1 MNVEGSAVEREL
13 GRAIMPRF
21 HAGFSIGTVAG
32 ALVGAAMVA
41 LGVSATVH
49 LVAVAAI
56 VAVAGPLAVRA
67 FLPDGH
73 APAED
78 GERRNPLKAWTE
90 PRTVLI
96 GVFVFAAAFTEGTG
110 NDWLGVAMIDG
121 YGAAAA
127 LGALTFAIFLAAM
140 TLGRWFGPGLIDRHG
155 RVLTVRIFAA
165 LALVGL
171 ALVVWG
177 STLPVAMAGAA
188 LWGLGTALGFPVG
201 MSAAGDD
208 PAHAP
213 ARVSVVATIGYI
225 AFLAGPP
232 LIGFLGEHTGTLR
245 ALTVTGGLVALGL
258 LISGVLRP
266 LPVPPRAPAGT
277 PAGAERDEPTCDEG
291 ARDGRPTGVT
301 GTGLGGCDR
310 SRVESCSPEMTPAEK
325 AGQLTQYFYF
335 GLPARRGRR
344 CRAVGRRPAVSRRW
358 SRRRCG
364 RGEVGS
370 LLFVTD
376 PAEINRLQRLAV
388 EGNRLGIPV
397 LFGFDVIHGLRTIL
411 PVPIAMAASWDPET
425 IERGQAVAA
434 REARAVGIHW
444 AFAPMVDIARDPRWG
459 RIDRGRGR
467 GPVPRRRGRRR
478 PGPRLPGRAS
488 SAPRSASSPGP
499 KHFAGYGAA
508 LGGRDYDEVN
518 LSDSELWNVYLPP
531 FEAAVEAGAGNV
543 MTAYMDLNGIPGDRQ
558 PVAVHR
564 GAARDAGASR
574 ASSSATP
581 TPCATS

>member
-1 MNVEGSAVEREL
+1 VLTEPDSATARRATRAVYAVFILSGFAFASWASRIPSIRDALDLTPRTLGLVLLAIAVGSVTSMPLAGVVVGRLGTARTVAVMALVAAAGLATAGLGYPVGVAVVLVGLFALGIGNGTWDVAMNVEGSAVEREL

-21 HAGFSIGTVAG
+21 HAGFSVGTVAG

-56 VAVAGPLAVRA
+56 VAVAGPLSVRD
-67 FLPDGH
+67 FLPDV
-73 APAED
+73 AEPAED
-78 GERRNPLKAWTE
+78 GERRSPLKAWTE
-90 PRTVLI
+90 PRTLLI

-155 RVLTVRIFAA
+155 RVRTVRIFAA

-188 LWGLGTALGFPVG
+188 LWGVGTALGFPVG

-266 LPVPPRAPAGT
+266 L
-277 PAGAERDEPTCDEG
+277 
-291 ARDGRPTGVT
+291 
-301 GTGLGGCDR
+301 
-310 SRVESCSPEMTPAEK
+310 
-325 AGQLTQYFYF
+325 
-335 GLPARRGRR
+335 
-344 CRAVGRRPAVSRRW
+344 
-358 SRRRCG
+358 
-364 RGEVGS
+364 GS
-370 LLFVTD
+370 D
-376 PAEINRLQRLAV
+376 P
-388 EGNRLGIPV
+388 
-397 LFGFDVIHGLRTIL
+397 
-411 PVPIAMAASWDPET
+411 
-425 IERGQAVAA
+425 
-434 REARAVGIHW
+434 
-444 AFAPMVDIARDPRWG
+444 
-459 RIDRGRGR
+459 
-467 GPVPRRRGRRR
+467 
-478 PGPRLPGRAS
+478 
-488 SAPRSASSPGP
+488 
-499 KHFAGYGAA
+499 
-508 LGGRDYDEVN
+508 
-518 LSDSELWNVYLPP
+518 
-531 FEAAVEAGAGNV
+531 
-543 MTAYMDLNGIPGDRQ
+543 
-558 PVAVHR
+558 
-564 GAARDAGASR
+564 
-574 ASSSATP
+574 
-581 TPCATS
+581 

>member
-1 MNVEGSAVEREL
+1 MRRATAAVYAVFILSGFAFASWASRIPSIRDALDLTPRTLGLVLLAIAVGSVTSMPLAGVVVGRLGTARTVAVMALVAAAGLATAGLGDPVGVGAVLVGLFALGIGNGTWDVAMNVEGSAVEQEL

-21 HAGFSIGTVAG
+21 HAGFSVGTVAG

-49 LVAVAAI
+49 LVAVAGI
-56 VAVAGPLAVRA
+56 VATAGPLAVRD

-78 GERRNPLKAWTE
+78 GERRNPLRAWTE
-90 PRTVLI
+90 PRTLLI
-96 GVFVFAAAFTEGTG
+96 GLFVFAAAFTEGTG

-155 RVLTVRIFAA
+155 RVRTVRIFAA

-213 ARVSVVATIGYI
+213 ARVSVVATIGYL

-232 LIGFLGEHTGTLR
+232 LVGFLGEHTGTLR

-266 LPVPPRAPAGT
+266 L
-277 PAGAERDEPTCDEG
+277 
-291 ARDGRPTGVT
+291 
-301 GTGLGGCDR
+301 
-310 SRVESCSPEMTPAEK
+310 
-325 AGQLTQYFYF
+325 
-335 GLPARRGRR
+335 
-344 CRAVGRRPAVSRRW
+344 
-358 SRRRCG
+358 
-364 RGEVGS
+364 GS
-370 LLFVTD
+370 H
-376 PAEINRLQRLAV
+376 P
-388 EGNRLGIPV
+388 
-397 LFGFDVIHGLRTIL
+397 
-411 PVPIAMAASWDPET
+411 
-425 IERGQAVAA
+425 
-434 REARAVGIHW
+434 
-444 AFAPMVDIARDPRWG
+444 
-459 RIDRGRGR
+459 
-467 GPVPRRRGRRR
+467 
-478 PGPRLPGRAS
+478 
-488 SAPRSASSPGP
+488 
-499 KHFAGYGAA
+499 
-508 LGGRDYDEVN
+508 
-518 LSDSELWNVYLPP
+518 
-531 FEAAVEAGAGNV
+531 
-543 MTAYMDLNGIPGDRQ
+543 
-558 PVAVHR
+558 
-564 GAARDAGASR
+564 
-574 ASSSATP
+574 
-581 TPCATS
+581 